1 MTDRTITLTLPE
13 AVFQR
18 AQETADASSLS
29 IEAVFTQSIGRL
41 LPLLE
46 DDLSPSQRADLAVFA
61 LKSDEQL
68 QKIASAFVDSERQ
81 TNLENLATLQKTRPL
96 ASNEQAEL
104 DRLLE
109 FSYQF
114 MLRKAEAM
122 RLLALRGYKVF
133 PESSPEII

>member
-18 AQETADASSLS
+18 VQETADAYSLS

-41 LPLLE
+41 WAPQE

-61 LKSDEQL
+61 LKSDEEL
-68 QKIASAFVDSERQ
+68 RSVASAFVDMERQ
-81 TNLENLATLQKTRPL
+81 AKLEELAMLQKTRPL
-96 ASNEQAEL
+96 TLDEQAEL
-104 DRLLE
+104 ERLLD

-114 MLRKAEAM
+114 MLRKAEAL
-122 RLLALRGYKVF
+122 RLLALRGYRVF
-133 PESSPEII
+133 PESSPESY

>member
-1 MTDRTITLTLPE
+1 MTDRTITLTLSD

-18 AQETADASSLS
+18 VQAMATASSLS
-29 IEAVFTQSIGRL
+29 IEAVFTQSIDRL
-41 LPLLE
+41 LFALE
-46 DDLSPSQRADLAVFA
+46 DDLSPGQRAEMAVLAS
-61 LKSDEQL
+61 KSDEQL
-68 QKIASAFVDSERQ
+68 QSIASAFVDTGKQ
-81 TNLENLATLQKTRPL
+81 AKLEQLATLQKTRPL

>member
-41 LPLLE
+41 LPPLE
-46 DDLSPSQRADLAVFA
+46 DDLSPSQRAELTVFA
-61 LKSDEQL
+61 LKSDEEL
-68 QKIASAFVDSERQ
+68 RSIAFAFVDIERQ
-81 TNLENLATLQKTRPL
+81 TRLEELAMLQKTRPL
-96 ASNEQAEL
+96 TSDEQIEL
-104 DRLLE
+104 DRLLD

-133 PESSPEII
+133 PESAPEII

>member
-1 MTDRTITLTLPE
+1 MTDRTITLSVPE

-18 AQETADASSLS
+18 AQETASASSLS

-41 LPLLE
+41 LPPLE
-46 DDLSPSQRADLAVFA
+46 DDLSPSQRAELAVLA

-68 QKIASAFVDSERQ
+68 QSIASAFVDRERQ
-81 TNLENLATLQKTRPL
+81 AKLENLAMLQKTRPL
-96 ASNEQAEL
+96 AADEQAEL
-104 DRLLE
+104 DRLLD

-133 PESSPEII
+133 PKSSPENY

>member
-1 MTDRTITLTLPE
+1 MAT
-13 AVFQR
+13 
-18 AQETADASSLS
+18 ASSLS
-29 IEAVFTQSIGRL
+29 IEAVFTQSIDRL
-41 LPLLE
+41 LFALE
-46 DDLSPSQRADLAVFA
+46 DDLSPGQRAEMAVLAS
-61 LKSDEQL
+61 KSDEQL
-68 QKIASAFVDSERQ
+68 QSIASAFVDTGKQ
-81 TNLENLATLQKTRPL
+81 AKLEQLATLQKTRPL

>member
-18 AQETADASSLS
+18 AQETAAASSLS

-41 LPLLE
+41 LPPLE
-46 DDLSPSQRADLAVFA
+46 DDLSPSQRAELAILA

-68 QKIASAFVDSERQ
+68 RSIASDFVDMERQ
-81 TNLENLATLQKTRPL
+81 TKLEELATIQKSRLLLPD
-96 ASNEQAEL
+96 EQAEL
-104 DRLLE
+104 ERLLD

-133 PESSPEII
+133 PEPSPESY

>member
-41 LPLLE
+41 WPPLE

-61 LKSDEQL
+61 LKSDEEL
-68 QKIASAFVDSERQ
+68 RSVASAFVDMERQ
-81 TNLENLATLQKTRPL
+81 AKLEELAMLQKTRPL
-96 ASNEQAEL
+96 DSDEQAEL
-104 DRLLE
+104 ERLLD

-133 PESSPEII
+133 PESSPEIY

>member
-41 LPLLE
+41 LPPLE
-46 DDLSPSQRADLAVFA
+46 DDLSPSQRAELTVFA
-61 LKSDEQL
+61 LKSDEEL
-68 QKIASAFVDSERQ
+68 RSIAFAFVDIERQ
-81 TNLENLATLQKTRPL
+81 TKLEELAMLQKTRPL
-96 ASNEQAEL
+96 TPDEQIEL
-104 DRLLE
+104 DRLLD

-133 PESSPEII
+133 PESAPEII

>member
-41 LPLLE
+41 LPPLE
-46 DDLSPSQRADLAVFA
+46 DDLSPSQRAELTVFA
-61 LKSDEQL
+61 LKSDEEL
-68 QKIASAFVDSERQ
+68 RSVASAFVDMERQ
-81 TNLENLATLQKTRPL
+81 TKLEELAMLQKTRPL
-96 ASNEQAEL
+96 TPDEQIEL
-104 DRLLE
+104 DRLLD

-133 PESSPEII
+133 PESAPEII